1 MIKKTIK
8 ENFKFGD
15 FVYTYY
21 RFLDKF
27 HSEPKSW
34 NELLEFGNYTDVEN
48 KVHQLISAV
57 MKKESKNG

>member
-1 MIKKTIK
+1 MIRKIIK
-8 ENFKFGD
+8 EKFKHGD

-34 NELLEFGNYTDVEN
+34 RELMEFTDYVSTDSTIN
-48 KVHQLISAV
+48 RLISDSV
-57 MKKESKNG
+57 KQEK